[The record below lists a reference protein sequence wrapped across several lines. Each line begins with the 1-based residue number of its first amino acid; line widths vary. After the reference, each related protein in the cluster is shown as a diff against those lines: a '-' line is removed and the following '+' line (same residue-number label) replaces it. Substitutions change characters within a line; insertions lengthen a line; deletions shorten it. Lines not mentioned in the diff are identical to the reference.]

1 MPTIKLPEESQH
13 NDMVKKVDAMIR
25 EITKAPSMT
34 ASTRALG
41 LRPSILIGDHQEL
54 AHMMA

>member
-25 EITKAPSMT
+25 EISRR
-34 ASTRALG
+34 RA
-41 LRPSILIGDHQEL
+41 
-54 AHMMA
+54 